1 MSMYL
6 MPIDPKP
13 FAHDPGGVLLNMG
26 LAATDLWKQG
36 LALSRENPLRK
47 EHLEAA
53 IRMRKTERAGWLAV
67 RTPEFPAGDKEGA
80 AQTALAI
87 SAYHSDLDDK
97 DMALEWLARAFAE
110 APAGSVTAKAAMM
123 SLLMSM

>member
-1 MSMYL
+1 MYL

-13 FAHDPGGVLLNMG
+13 FAHDPGGALLNMG

-36 LALSRENPLRK
+36 VAFPPENPLRK
-47 EHLEAA
+47 ENLQAA
-53 IRMRKTERAGWLAV
+53 IRMRETERAGWLAV
-67 RTPEFPAGDKEGA
+67 RTLEFPSGDMEGA

-97 DMALEWLARAFAE
+97 DMALEWLARACAE

-123 SLLMSM
+123 SLLMNT